1 VERLRRRIRGWLVHG
16 PLHLSDR
23 QLSDQTP
30 AWSRSWLP
38 AGPPSSAGRCRP
50 PRCCSSSSAADTA
63 PGPTPVALSE
73 FIPAPEP
80 GHNLE
85 DLIVVPELIAG
96 LPAEERRAVLLY
108 FFAGLRQ
115 QEIADRIGHSQMHVS
130 RLLKRTLT
138 TMRNELLSGP
148 PGAA

>member
-1 VERLRRRIRGWLVHG
+1 VSTTALLLQLLGGGHGTWADARRPERVH
-16 PLHLSDR
+16 
-23 QLSDQTP
+23 
-30 AWSRSWLP
+30 
-38 AGPPSSAGRCRP
+38 
-50 PRCCSSSSAADTA
+50 PR
-63 PGPTPVALSE
+63 
-73 FIPAPEP
+73 PEP